1 MHVIR
6 RHRRDDEGAVAV
18 IVALLSVV
26 LFGFGALVI
35 DIGHAEV
42 VRSQAQSTVDAA
54 SLAGVRA
61 MAMNNGSILAAV
73 AAVQTYVDE
82 NMGTTDLTACTDDPA
97 PLVPADP
104 QTCISTSAAGVTP
117 YQVRVRLPTQH
128 VEATFGGLF
137 GVNSIGISPVAKAQ
151 WGQSPPECG
160 PCMPILDENTEQ
172 PAPLQSAPVGSS
184 PAQSAPA
191 ASAPAGSAPVASA
204 PVASAPAGSAP
215 AGSAPAG
222 SAPAGSA
229 PAGSAPAGSAPAQ
242 AEPGSPGLPLAVRQ
256 KLPDPSPN
264 PPLPYVALPPGVVDN
279 GCPGPGI
286 YEGAANNVRVPSG
299 TNCTLSPGI
308 YVFDN
313 ANLDVQGN
321 LISYLAP
328 DPANPADPSPDLGVT
343 LVFYG
348 SGTLSAENGGSI
360 TPLHASIDN
369 ADTEANW
376 VEGDAIP
383 GVAIVIDQFDPT
395 VPVSRVFSLGNDF
408 NISGS
413 IYAVD
418 GHTTWLTNSGD
429 CPAGEPPSC
438 ALTDAGTR
446 AVIATTATSF
456 ADKLIPTIGPQA
468 TEGPTPTSS
477 PYAVLV
483 Q

>member
-1 MHVIR
+1 MHVIQCVR
-6 RHRRDDEGAVAV
+6 RNDEGAVAV

-42 VRSQAQSTVDAA
+42 VRSQAQSTADAA

-61 MAMNNGSILAAV
+61 MAMSNGSIAAAV
-73 AAVQTYVDE
+73 AAVQSYVDE
-82 NMGTTDLTACTDDPA
+82 NLGTTDTDLTGCTDDPA
-97 PLVPADP
+97 PLVPAGP
-104 QTCISTSAAGVTP
+104 ETCISTSAAGVTP
-117 YQVRVRLPTQH
+117 YQVRVKLPTQH

-137 GVNSIGISPVAKAQ
+137 GVSSIGISPVAKAQ

-160 PCMPILDENTEQ
+160 PCLPYLDENTEQ
-172 PAPLQSAPVGSS
+172 PMPVQSVTSS
-184 PAQSAPA
+184 DPAQSAPA
-191 ASAPAGSAPVASA
+191 ASAPVQ
-204 PVASAPAGSAP
+204 
-215 AGSAPAG
+215 
-222 SAPAGSA
+222 
-229 PAGSAPAGSAPAQ
+229 SAPAGSAPAQ
-242 AEPGSPGLPLAVRQ
+242 SEPGSSALPMVIRK

-264 PPLPYVALPPGVVDN
+264 PPPPYVAVPPGVVDN

-286 YEGAANNVRVPSG
+286 YEGAANSVRVPIG
-299 TNCTLSPGI
+299 TNCTLSPGL

-321 LISYLAP
+321 LISYLAA
-328 DPANPADPSPDLGVT
+328 DPADPTDPTLDLGVT

-348 SGTLSAENGGSI
+348 TGTLTAENGGSI
-360 TPLHASIDN
+360 TPLHASLVN

-376 VEGDAIP
+376 AEGDAIP
-383 GVAIVIDQFDPT
+383 GVAILIDQFDPT
-395 VPVSRVFSLGNDF
+395 VVVSRSFSLGNNF

-418 GHTTWLTNSGD
+418 GHATWFTNPGD

-438 ALTDAGTR
+438 LVTDAGTQS
-446 AVIATTATSF
+446 VIATTATAF
-456 ADKLIPTIGPQA
+456 ANKLIPTIGPQA
-468 TEGPTPTSS
+468 TEGPTPSSS